1 MTLAFLQ
8 PWAGI
13 KASDASI
20 NQTTSDGF
28 RFGLHKQM
36 IIASLSVGM
45 QQTEQSCQLLCTFYL
60 HFLVTRPATRTSHT
74 CANYRN
80 NVCLPLNLCVFECL
94 CVCVWGRG
102 GKTSGNN
109 NTGDDDD
116 DNDLQLH
123 VFFTISRT
131 SLDFGLADTLT
142 APNKKDGLVETGRL

>member
-1 MTLAFLQ
+1 MTLAFLLPCAMFRMQ

-102 GKTSGNN
+102 EKPVAT
-109 NTGDDDD
+109 
-116 DNDLQLH
+116 
-123 VFFTISRT
+123 TIPAMTMTITICSYMCF
-131 SLDFGLADTLT
+131 SPFPEQVSILGWLT
-142 APNKKDGLVETGRL
+142 H

>member
-1 MTLAFLQ
+1 
-8 PWAGI
+8 
-13 KASDASI
+13 
-20 NQTTSDGF
+20 
-28 RFGLHKQM
+28 
-36 IIASLSVGM
+36 
-45 QQTEQSCQLLCTFYL
+45 
-60 HFLVTRPATRTSHT
+60 
-74 CANYRN
+74 
-80 NVCLPLNLCVFECL
+80 
-94 CVCVWGRG
+94 VCVWGRG